1 MYEDY
6 AEAVLAGVGEQ
17 LRKLRQARHLTL
29 SDVADQT
36 GLSTST
42 LSRLESGQRRAGLEV
57 LLPLSALYRV
67 PLDDLV
73 AAPPVGDPRIFPK
86 PRRRGDVIV
95 VPLTQSPGPQQAFK
109 IVIPESRSTPTPLT
123 HEGYEWLYVLSGV
136 LRLVVGDRDV
146 TLKPGQAAEFDTR
159 RPHWF
164 GSTGTGA
171 VEILS
176 LLGHQGE
183 KIHLTAQ

>member
-1 MYEDY
+1 MSEDY
-6 AEAVLAGVGEQ
+6 TEVVLAGVGERLRQ
-17 LRKLRQARHLTL
+17 LRQTRRLKL
-29 SDVADQT
+29 SDVAERT
-36 GLSTST
+36 SISTST
-42 LSRLESGQRRAGLEV
+42 LSRLESGQRRASLEV

-95 VPLTQSPGPQQAFK
+95 VPLTHLPGPQQAFK
-109 IVIPESRSTPTPLT
+109 IIIPASRSTPAPLT
-123 HEGYEWLYVLSGV
+123 HEGYEWLYVLSGT
-136 LRLVVGDRDV
+136 LRLVVGEGDV
-146 TLKPGQAAEFDTR
+146 TLKAGDAAEFDTR

-164 GSTGTGA
+164 GSTGQGP

-183 KIHLTAQ
+183 KIHLTAR

>member
-1 MYEDY
+1 MNVDRTE
-6 AEAVLAGVGEQ
+6 EVLAGVGER
-17 LRKLRQARHLTL
+17 LRHLRQKRDLTL
-29 SDVADQT
+29 NEVAEET
-36 GLSTST
+36 GMSTST
-42 LSRLESGQRRAGLEV
+42 LSRLESGQRRAGLEL

-73 AAPPVGDPRIFPK
+73 AAPQVGDPRIFPK

-95 VPLTQSPGPQQAFK
+95 VPLTHLPGPQQAFK
-109 IVIPESRSTPTPLT
+109 IVIPATRSVPAPTT
-123 HEGYEWLYVLSGV
+123 HQGYEWLYVLSGT
-136 LRLVVGDRDV
+136 LRLVVGDRDD
-146 TLKPGQAAEFDTR
+146 TLTAGQAAEFDTK

-164 GSTGTGA
+164 GSTGDGV
-171 VEILS
+171 VEIIS